1 MSEGERQPLA
11 SELTGELMPIPDE
24 GLVFVLV
31 RLPEGAEPGAFAS
44 VLSPITRQIKAVNPD
59 AHLLVLGA
67 GWSFRTLKAKDAR
80 EFARN
85 MISFMSEDDLAEIGV
100 HRIEETMLSAGEMTP
115 EQIQELK
122 TLWEKVNT
130 TSRMPLQVQP
140 PREKVLADFFDALPS
155 LTAEE
160 MRFLGISR
168 NTYED
173 NPLAEII
180 DQIQSRYTGGPPNG

>member
-1 MSEGERQPLA
+1 MTESTQPLV
-11 SELTGELMPIPDE
+11 SELTGKLMPIPDE

-31 RLPEGAEPGAFAS
+31 RLPEGAEPSAFS
-44 VLSPITRQIKAVNPD
+44 EVLSPISQQIRHVNPN
-59 AHLLVLGA
+59 AHMIVMGA
-67 GWSFRTLKAKDAR
+67 GVSFRTLKAKDAR

-100 HRIEETMLSAGEMTP
+100 HRIEETLTTAGDMTP

-140 PREKVLADFFDALPS
+140 PREKVLADFFDVLPS

-160 MRFLGISR
+160 MRFLGISKLVF
-168 NTYED
+168 ED
-173 NPLAEII
+173 NPLADII
-180 DQIQSRYTGGPPNG
+180 DQIQSRHSGDPSNG